1 MTPMKL
7 KFISAVTTAEPVA
20 LAYVKTAIGE
30 DYDDHDAM
38 ITGLITSARQEAE
51 DFLNKSLVQKV
62 WLAAFDGWPPPRIAL
77 PNGPLVS
84 LDSVVVTDVNGAA
97 TTVSD
102 QYLADTNGCGLV
114 LKESAA
120 LPSVTLR
127 EVNGVQV
134 TYTAGMTA
142 ADCPQKI
149 KDAICLWVKGRY
161 YDIPEN
167 EWRGA
172 FERSLW
178 PERSVPI

>member
-7 KFISAVTTAEPVA
+7 EFVSAVTTVEPVA

-30 DYDDHDAM
+30 DYSDHDTL
-38 ITGLITSARQEAE
+38 IGGLITSAREEAE
-51 DFLNKSLVQKV
+51 DFLNLSLVQKN
-62 WLAAFDGWPPPRIAL
+62 WLAAFDCWPPSRIRL

-84 LDSVVVTDVNGAA
+84 LGSVVVTDVNGAV
-97 TTVSD
+97 TTISD
-102 QYLADTNGCGLV
+102 QYITDLIGGGIV
-114 LKESAA
+114 LKESAG

-127 EVNGVQV
+127 EVNGIQIS
-134 TYTAGMTA
+134 YTAGYTA
-142 ADCPQKI
+142 DNCPQKI

-161 YDIPEN
+161 YDIPES

-178 PERSVPI
+178 PERRVPI